1 MEDVE
6 IIQCINKTQE
16 NLTKQLQSKVS
27 YKIFF
32 WFAGIVITILS
43 SMIGYLISINSNVTK
58 ITIENATKLSTIQE
72 KVSNLEKQQD
82 QIIKQLNK

>member
-32 WFAGIVITILS
+32 WFAGIVIAILS

>member
-6 IIQCINKTQE
+6 IIQCVNKTQE

-32 WFAGIVITILS
+32 WFAGIVIAILS

>member
-16 NLTKQLQSKVS
+16 NLTKQLQNKVS

-32 WFAGIVITILS
+32 WFAGIVIAILS

>member
-6 IIQCINKTQE
+6 IIQCVNKTQE

-32 WFAGIVITILS
+32 WFAGIVIAILS

-72 KVSNLEKQQD
+72 KVNNLEKQQD

>member
-1 MEDVE
+1 MEDVK
-6 IIQCINKTQE
+6 IIQYINKTQE
-16 NLTKQLQSKVS
+16 NLTKQIQNKVS

-32 WFAGIVITILS
+32 WFAGIVIAILS

>member
-1 MEDVE
+1 MEDVK

-16 NLTKQLQSKVS
+16 NLTKQLQNKVS

-32 WFAGIVITILS
+32 WFAGIVIAILS

>member
-16 NLTKQLQSKVS
+16 NLTKQIQNKVS

-32 WFAGIVITILS
+32 WFAGIVIAILS

>member
-16 NLTKQLQSKVS
+16 NLTKQIQNKVS

-32 WFAGIVITILS
+32 WFAGIVIAILS

-72 KVSNLEKQQD
+72 KVNNLEKQQD

>member
-16 NLTKQLQSKVS
+16 NLIKQIQNKVS

-32 WFAGIVITILS
+32 WFAGIVIAILS

>member
-1 MEDVE
+1 MEDVK

-16 NLTKQLQSKVS
+16 NLTKQIQNKVS

-32 WFAGIVITILS
+32 WFAGIVIAILS

>member
-16 NLTKQLQSKVS
+16 NLTKQLQNKVS